1 MTTDDKTNMS
11 RRTLLKAGAAASLTG
26 LASGGVF
33 AAGSDK
39 PELETVKVGFIPLT
53 DCASVVMAW
62 PLWFKFIRIA
72 MSFLAPPTPFWTP

>member
-39 PELETVKVGFIPLT
+39 QELETVKVGFIPLT
-53 DCASVVMAW
+53 DCDSLVMA
-62 PLWFKFIRIA
+62 
-72 MSFLAPPTPFWTP
+72 